1 LDVISDEQC
10 FDVPIIRF
18 LYENGTLSRKREWTE
33 TIPRMLN
40 EKGGVNENPKK
51 SVLFIIPD
59 SILGPAASYV
69 LPNPGENKS
78 RTFSPCL

>member
-40 EKGGVNENPKK
+40 EKE
-51 SVLFIIPD
+51 
-59 SILGPAASYV
+59 
-69 LPNPGENKS
+69 E
-78 RTFSPCL
+78 